1 MIIPKTPKVFLP
13 PRDDA
18 AEFDDSGPDL
28 RGIVD
33 DKSVVAWRKGNKA
46 GIYLSAKIDPN
57 VKPGDDIITGF
68 AMKFVY
74 TNTVPALEQREIQT
88 SEIFAPV
95 YVTLGKHK

>member
-1 MIIPKTPKVFLP
+1 MFLP

-28 RGIVD
+28 KGIVD

-46 GIYLSAKIDPN
+46 GIYLSAKIDPDTSG
-57 VKPGDDIITGF
+57 KDIITGF
-68 AMKFVY
+68 AMKFIY

-88 SEIFAPV
+88 SEVYAPV
-95 YVTLGKHK
+95 YVNLGKIHE